1 MSIDLNG
8 LQETIGIQFNDDTLL
23 RQALVHRS
31 FLNENPDFELP
42 SNERLEFLGDALLDF
57 IVGAYLYEQHPEMNE
72 GKLTSL
78 RAALIKASTLAR
90 FAHGMDLGRYVYLSH
105 GEDERGGRGR
115 VGLLSDALEALIA
128 AIYLDAG
135 LEVTRDFVITLVQPE
150 ADHIV
155 ENGLQRDHKSRLQE
169 WTQREL
175 GTTPIYRTV
184 MEQGPDHAKEFTMD
198 VLVSGEVYG
207 RGQGRSKQVAEQQA
221 AKEALEEVER
231 RQA

>member
-1 MSIDLNG
+1 MSIDVND
-8 LQETIGIQFNDDTLL
+8 LQEAIGTQFSNETLL

-57 IVGAYLYEQHPEMNE
+57 VVGEYLFEQHPEMNE

-90 FAHGMDLGRYVYLSH
+90 FARSMDLGQYVYLSH

-115 VGLLSDALEALIA
+115 VGLLSDTFEALVA

-135 LEVTRDFVITLVQPE
+135 LEGTRDFVIALVEPE
-150 ADHIV
+150 ADRIV
-155 ENGLQRDHKSRLQE
+155 ENGLERDHKSRLQE
-169 WTQREL
+169 WTQQEE
-175 GTTPIYRTV
+175 GTTPVYRTV
-184 MEQGPDHAKEFTMD
+184 MEQGPDHAKEFTVQ

-207 RGQGRSKQVAEQQA
+207 RGRGRSKQTAEQKA
-221 AKEALEEVER
+221 AKEALEEIER